1 MTSPKPRELANE
13 YGKTIDEM
21 FSKIEVED
29 SFKEKEIQK
38 KKNQISWK
46 GLDGPFIGE
55 EIKLHRDFF
64 EFMIK
69 VCEEEKNLKFKFSDL
84 ENLYKN
90 DKEE

>member
-1 MTSPKPRELANE
+1 MLSKNHRLYKAF
-13 YGKTIDEM
+13 KEM
-21 FSKIEVED
+21 KN
-29 SFKEKEIQK
+29 KEKEIQK
-38 KKNQISWK
+38 KKDNISWK

-84 ENLYKN
+84 ENLYEN
-90 DKEE
+90 DKEQ

>member
-1 MTSPKPRELANE
+1 MLSKNHRLYKAF
-13 YGKTIDEM
+13 KEM
-21 FSKIEVED
+21 KN
-29 SFKEKEIQK
+29 KEKEIQK
-38 KKNQISWK
+38 KKDNISWK

-84 ENLYKN
+84 ENLYEN
-90 DKEE
+90 DKE

>member
-1 MTSPKPRELANE
+1 MLSKNHRLYKAF
-13 YGKTIDEM
+13 KEM
-21 FSKIEVED
+21 KN
-29 SFKEKEIQK
+29 KEKEIQK
-38 KKNQISWK
+38 KKDNISWK

>member
-1 MTSPKPRELANE
+1 MLSKNHRLYKAF
-13 YGKTIDEM
+13 KEM
-21 FSKIEVED
+21 KNI
-29 SFKEKEIQK
+29 EKEIQK
-38 KKNQISWK
+38 KKDNISWK

-84 ENLYKN
+84 ENLYEN

>member
-1 MTSPKPRELANE
+1 MLSKNHRLHKAF
-13 YGKTIDEM
+13 KEM
-21 FSKIEVED
+21 KN
-29 SFKEKEIQK
+29 KEKEIQK
-38 KKNQISWK
+38 KKDNISWK

-69 VCEEEKNLKFKFSDL
+69 VFEEEKNLKFKFSDL

-90 DKEE
+90 DKEQ